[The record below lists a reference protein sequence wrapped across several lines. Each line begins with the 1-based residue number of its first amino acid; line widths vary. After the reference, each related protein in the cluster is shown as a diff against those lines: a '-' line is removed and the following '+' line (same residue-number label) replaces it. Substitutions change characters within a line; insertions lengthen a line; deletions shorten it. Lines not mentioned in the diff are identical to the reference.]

1 MAAVHSSSRARQRSS
16 SDPFLDPSKSQKRP
30 PPPPPK
36 PAAKPSMTSAAPK
49 SAPAHRDITEAV
61 RDTVTVRGTTDHSPR
76 SRVGR
81 SQTALSVVA
90 PHHHQQSSLIIHKQ
104 NRTPSANGTPRH
116 VLPLGRRSQSQDSV
130 LAAAAAVEKAKA
142 NGKGRPKKG
151 SQHADVI
158 DRLDFTGVGPSTSL
172 LQFPPSKPT

>member
-90 PHHHQQSSLIIHKQ
+90 PHHHQQSSLIIIDKTEPH
-104 NRTPSANGTPRH
+104 PPMAPRAMFYH
-116 VLPLGRRSQSQDSV
+116 WVVVHSPKTLSSLPQRPL
-130 LAAAAAVEKAKA
+130 K
-142 NGKGRPKKG
+142 RPKQTARDGPRKALNTQMSSTG
-151 SQHADVI
+151 LISQV
-158 DRLDFTGVGPSTSL
+158 
-172 LQFPPSKPT
+172 